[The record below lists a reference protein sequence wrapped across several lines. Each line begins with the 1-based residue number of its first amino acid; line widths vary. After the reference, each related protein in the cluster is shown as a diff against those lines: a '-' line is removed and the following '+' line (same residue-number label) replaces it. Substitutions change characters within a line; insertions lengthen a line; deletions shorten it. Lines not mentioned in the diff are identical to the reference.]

1 MTGRGRHEGWIARHE
16 GGGSEFCCVV
26 PYMFRGLAGASDR
39 ARPVKELLTAPALGT
54 S

>member
-1 MTGRGRHEGWIARHE
+1 MTGRGRHEGWIARYE
-16 GGGSEFCCVV
+16 GGESEFSCVV
-26 PYMFRGLAGASDR
+26 PYRFRGLAGASDQ